1 MAPRKRGFFVL
12 VLIIKNIEDIMKKA
26 LLAFAALSILLA
38 AAAAKNK
45 KEDPYNEK
53 KLRPIERSGVQKF
66 LGTNRYDVLDEFS
79 VFIKNMI
86 GKLKVKKGS
95 FIYRRGTDIAGFR
108 IYYDTSAYAVQMA
121 QEAREACIAAIDRYC
136 ADFENKALNRSLK
149 AAKSRRLYGQT
160 ISYMEYGVAM
170 EMMNYKA
177 KPVTTFGYVFDDR
190 NPYFVIH
197 MDKAKNLTLE
207 GKSSKDYGNLETII
221 LNFYFTRKQALEL
234 KKFLSN
240 DNVNSLMAKYDYKE
254 FEIDAQNEGI
264 EYSEA
269 DDTVPEKDK
278 KQRKNKKAKP
288 AEAEEYSE
296 GDDYTE
302 IKQ

>member
-1 MAPRKRGFFVL
+1 
-12 VLIIKNIEDIMKKA
+12 MKKA
-26 LLAFAALSILLA
+26 LLVFAALLAFLA
-38 AAAAKNK
+38 AAVAKNIK
-45 KEDPYNEK
+45 QDPYNEK

-121 QEAREACIAAIDRYC
+121 QEARETCIAAIDKYC
-136 ADFENKALNRSLK
+136 ADFENKNLDRSIK
-149 AAKSRRLYGQT
+149 ANKSRRLYGET
-160 ISYMEYGVAM
+160 ISYIDFGVAM
-170 EMMNYKA
+170 EMMNYNA
-177 KPVTTFGYVFDDR
+177 KPKTSFGYAFENG

-197 MDKAKNLTLE
+197 MDKAKNLKLE
-207 GKSSKDYGNLETII
+207 GKSSREYGNLETII
-221 LNFYFTRKQALEL
+221 LNFYFTRKQALTL
-234 KKFLSN
+234 KAFLSN
-240 DNVNSLMAKYDYKE
+240 ENVNALSAKYDYKE
-254 FEIDAQNEGI
+254 FETDAQNEGI
-264 EYSEA
+264 EYFEA
-269 DDTVPEKDK
+269 DDSATEKDNNQK
-278 KQRKNKKAKP
+278 MSKRNKS

-296 GDDYTE
+296 GDEYIE

>member
-1 MAPRKRGFFVL
+1 
-12 VLIIKNIEDIMKKA
+12 MKKA

-38 AAAAKNK
+38 ATAAKNK

-53 KLRPIERSGVQKF
+53 KLRPTERSGIQKF

-79 VFIKNMI
+79 VFIKTMI
-86 GKLKVKKGS
+86 GKLKVKKGT

-108 IYYDTSAYAVQMA
+108 VYYDTSAYAVQMA
-121 QEAREACIAAIDRYC
+121 QEAREICIAAIDRYC
-136 ADFENKALNRSLK
+136 ADFENKALDRSLK

-160 ISYMEYGVAM
+160 VSYMEYGVAM

-177 KPVTTFGYVFDDR
+177 KPITTFGYVFDDR

-207 GKSSKDYGNLETII
+207 GKSSKYYGNLETII

-240 DNVNSLMAKYDYKE
+240 DNVNSLKAKYDYKE

-269 DDTVPEKDK
+269 DDTVPEKNK
-278 KQRKNKKAKP
+278 KQKKNKKTKP